1 MIGAGTGSPPRMR
14 ERHVSNTKIPD
25 KTGITPAYAGKTECS
40 VLVGAD
46 REDHPRVCGKD
57 FWRYASIKAY
67 LGSPP
72 RMRERRV
79 RWDSRTPKPGITPAY
94 AGKTLKNPNKIATS
108 SKKKQPN
115 LFTFQSKLTTLSA
128 TTRLYSYERNF
139 SNPFTLKTSRAV
151 NLASV
156 NALWGTDSATSYS
169 RNTVSNL

>member
-1 MIGAGTGSPPRMR
+1 MR
-14 ERHVSNTKIPD
+14 ERPTYNVRARQSSR
-25 KTGITPAYAGKTECS
+25 ITPAYAGKTA
-40 VLVGAD
+40 LLTWQQAYA
-46 REDHPRVCGKD
+46 EDHPRVCGKD
-57 FWRYASIKAY
+57 PLATSVGTAIS
-67 LGSPP
+67 GSPP
-72 RMRERRV
+72 RMRERRAHLSSTD
-79 RWDSRTPKPGITPAY
+79 RPRGITPAY